1 MKDFG
6 KESGKVLGIK
16 WDLDE
21 DSFYF
26 TTNELECTENGES
39 LTRRVMLSK
48 IAGIYDLQG
57 IIDPIML
64 QGKLILQEATRRQ
77 LQWDEPVTNDL
88 AKEWDKWV
96 LSMKNISDLKIPRCF
111 KPTDFDDAYL
121 ELHHYSDASE
131 KAYGCCTYLRA
142 VNRWGAIHTDLIV
155 SKTKIAPLKT
165 VSIPTCR
172 LELQGAVLAAKMDSL
187 LKREL
192 DIDLQESWFWTDS
205 EVVLK
210 YLANESKRFS
220 VFVSNRI
227 SIIRNLSNVSQ
238 WNYVVGLD
246 NPADILSRGQ
256 SLSMLDLNKWFKG
269 PDMLRQ
275 HKCDWNI
282 RKLDKK
288 LSSQDPEVRKSRTVT
303 VNMVKTKFEDPLQKI
318 IEHYSSY
325 FRMQNGC
332 FHVRTDWT
340 LALLREKYWIVKAK
354 KG

>member
-1 MKDFG
+1 MNRSFYVDDCLRSVETCREAVAVIHETSDILSKGGFNLTKFVINGKELLKQQIPEEKRAKEVKDFG

-57 IIDPIML
+57 LIGPITL

-77 LQWDEPVTNDL
+77 LQWDEPVTSDL

-96 LSMKNISDLKIPRCF
+96 LSMENISDLKIPRCF

-165 VSIPTCR
+165 VSIPR

-187 LKREL
+187 LRREL
-192 DIDLQESWFWTDS
+192 DIDLQESWF
-205 EVVLK
+205 
-210 YLANESKRFS
+210 
-220 VFVSNRI
+220 
-227 SIIRNLSNVSQ
+227 
-238 WNYVVGLD
+238 
-246 NPADILSRGQ
+246 
-256 SLSMLDLNKWFKG
+256 
-269 PDMLRQ
+269 
-275 HKCDWNI
+275 
-282 RKLDKK
+282 
-288 LSSQDPEVRKSRTVT
+288 
-303 VNMVKTKFEDPLQKI
+303 
-318 IEHYSSY
+318 
-325 FRMQNGC
+325 
-332 FHVRTDWT
+332 
-340 LALLREKYWIVKAK
+340 
-354 KG
+354 